1 MMARNMAAVSSEPRV
16 SNDRKIAFA
25 RKLSFG
31 VGQLAEGLKN
41 TAFGL
46 FVLFYYNQ
54 VLGVSGTMCGLAL
67 GVALLFDAFTDPLA
81 GSLSDNWRS
90 RLGRRHPFMY
100 ASAVPLGLCFYG
112 LFNPPALGETGLFVW
127 LIALAVL
134 TRGAMTLYH
143 VPHIALG
150 AELTENFEERTS
162 IVAYRMAFGYLGGLM
177 AATIAFTLFFSD
189 AQGGR
194 TNAAAYP
201 PYAMVLSVLMVVT
214 ILISAWGTRKEIPN
228 LPQPTD
234 SGERRVLMRLWREL
248 GSAFQNA
255 SFRWLF
261 SGVLIVFLMVGVDGA
276 LNLYMYEFFWELTGQ
291 QILLLSVILPAGL
304 ILGTL
309 FTKALHRR
317 WDKKPGLVI
326 GTAGWAVCQV
336 TPIALRAMGWFPENG
351 TGLLIFSLAAFKFMQ
366 GIIVQQALV
375 SFGSMMAD
383 VTDEHELESGRR
395 QEGVFF
401 GAVAF
406 SGKGASGLGTI
417 FAGVALDLISWP
429 RGEQIQTA
437 ADIAPE
443 TIASLG
449 MVYGPIVSGFAVVS
463 VWCYTHYRL
472 NRATHQAILAKLAIT
487 RAERQRSQAPAPVS
501 QAGGS

>member
-1 MMARNMAAVSSEPRV
+1 MVGPANQSVPRL
-16 SNDRKIAFA
+16 SNDRKIAFT

-54 VLGVSGTMCGLAL
+54 VLGVSGTLCGLAL
-67 GVALLFDAFTDPLA
+67 GVALLFDAITDPLA

-100 ASAVPLGLCFYG
+100 ASALPLGLCFYG
-112 LFNPPALGETGLFVW
+112 LFNPPAFDETGLFVW
-127 LIALAVL
+127 LVVFAVL

-143 VPHIALG
+143 VPHLALG

-162 IVAYRMAFGYLGGLM
+162 IVAYRMGFGYLGGLM
-177 AATIAFTLFFSD
+177 AATIAFTVFFSD
-189 AQGGR
+189 ARGGR
-194 TNAAAYP
+194 MNADAYP
-201 PYAMVLSVLMVVT
+201 PYALVLSALMVAT
-214 ILISAWGTRKEIPN
+214 ILISAWGTRGEIPH
-228 LPQPTD
+228 LPQPTQ
-234 SGERRVLMRLWREL
+234 SGERRVLMRLFREVA
-248 GSAFQNA
+248 SAFQNA

-276 LNLYMYEFFWELTGQ
+276 LNLYIYEFFWGLSGP
-291 QILLLSVILPAGL
+291 QILLLSVIMPVGL

-317 WDKKPGLVI
+317 WDKRPGLVI

-336 TPIALRAMGWFPENG
+336 TPIVLRLVDWFPENG
-351 TGLLIFSLAAFKFMQ
+351 TGLLIFFLATFKLAQ

-383 VTDEHELESGRR
+383 VADEHELESGRR
-395 QEGVFF
+395 QEGIFF

-417 FAGVALDLISWP
+417 FAGVALDVISWP
-429 RGEQIQTA
+429 RGEQIQSA

-449 MVYGPIVSGFAVVS
+449 LVYGPIVSGFAVIS

-472 NRATHQAILAKLAIT
+472 NRRSHQAILDKLAI
-487 RAERQRSQAPAPVS
+487 QRLEQQQRQAPAPVS